1 MSKPE
6 LTKKMIADTLKT
18 LVLKT
23 SIDKITIN
31 DIIETSCINRT
42 TFYYHFHDKQSLI
55 CWIFNEDF
63 NKYNHGTE
71 SGELL
76 IKIVTHMYKEKA
88 FYVPALLSEVQNNLR
103 THIYTLAYD
112 RCMMDIRDHLGT
124 RRISDHSTN
133 FIANY
138 FANAV
143 IGSIVQWA
151 RDGMIIN
158 PSDLELDIAPITND
172 CIKLVIDRYVK

>member
-6 LTKKMIADTLKT
+6 LTKKMIADTLKV

-23 SIDKITIN
+23 PIDKITIH
-31 DIIETSCINRT
+31 DIVETSGINRT

-55 CWIFNEDF
+55 CWIFNEEFD
-63 NKYNHGTE
+63 KYNHSTD

-76 IKIVTHMYKEKA
+76 IKIVNHMYKEKA
-88 FYVPALLSEVQNNLR
+88 FYVPAMLSEVQNNLR
-103 THIYTLAYD
+103 NHIYALAYD
-112 RCMMDIRDHLGT
+112 RCMIDIREHLGK
-124 RRISDHSTN
+124 RHISEHSTN

-151 RDGMIIN
+151 KDGMIIN
-158 PSDLELDIAPITND
+158 PNELELNIAPITSD